1 MGLGREK
8 APKETKY
15 RGAGA
20 AEQAKKEAD
29 YERFLQDLEE
39 DEEMRQG
46 GESYSYYHRWEW
58 LLMRVRS

>member
-46 GESYSYYHRWEW
+46 GEY
-58 LLMRVRS
+58 LLTLCCGRH